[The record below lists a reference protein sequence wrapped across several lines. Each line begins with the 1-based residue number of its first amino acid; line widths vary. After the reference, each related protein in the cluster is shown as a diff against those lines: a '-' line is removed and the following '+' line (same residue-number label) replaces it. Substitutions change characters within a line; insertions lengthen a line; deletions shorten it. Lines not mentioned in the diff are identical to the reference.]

1 MKITKTHL
9 KQIIKE
15 ELEAV
20 LKERSPRLTS
30 QRRGAPSQAQEPS
43 EQEKLQAQA
52 RSKCKQLK
60 QDLED
65 AHKAHQQP
73 VGQSDEWHTQAA
85 LSSAEAAWK
94 EAGCVTRAKCT
105 ELKGVMGSY
114 KPENSQEL
122 KMVRKCKELYSDI

>member
-1 MKITKTHL
+1 MKITKQQL

-15 ELEAV
+15 ELEAA
-20 LKERSPRLTS
+20 LKERAPRLT
-30 QRRGAPSQAQEPS
+30 RARPGAPSQAQAPS

-73 VGQSDEWHTQAA
+73 VGQSDEYHTLMGVNAARAA
-85 LSSAEAAWK
+85 LDANCPTAE
-94 EAGCVTRAKCT
+94 KCG

-114 KPENSQEL
+114 KPESPQEL
-122 KMVRKCKELYSDI
+122 EMVKKCKELYSDI